1 MPKQKLELTWVG
13 KGQDPEVEP
22 RILLHDPSKDYGDPL
37 AGPVKIYAQNYLQ
50 APAE

>member
-22 RILLHDPSKDYGDPL
+22 GFCSMIPL
-37 AGPVKIYAQNYLQ
+37 KTTATLSPKIC
-50 APAE
+50 